1 MLAAWGRMKF
11 PHIFDG
17 VIAGSA
23 PIWTFLGEVS
33 LESCSAAPAPSP
45 KCTTVCY
52 AELDIASQDPPYDA
66 NSFAKI
72 VTRDASPEAGS
83 AAACVPNMR
92 KGWQVLLNAGGSES
106 GRKLIS
112 DAMHLCPHST
122 ITSNDDAILL
132 AQWLQSAWD
141 YLAMVRAAP
150 CRALRVLSTSFG
162 SISISSAGRT
172 RRVTSHILVGT
183 CSTG

>member
-1 MLAAWGRMKF
+1 MTRATL
-11 PHIFDG
+11 
-17 VIAGSA
+17 
-23 PIWTFLGEVS
+23 
-33 LESCSAAPAPSP
+33 SAATAARHDRS
-45 KCTTVCY
+45 VY
-52 AELDIASQDPPYDA
+52 IERDSVSQDPPYDA

-112 DAMHLCPHST
+112 DAMNLCPHST
-122 ITSNDDAILL
+122 VTSKDDAVLL
-132 AQWLQSAWD
+132 AQWLQNAWD

-150 CRALRVLSTSFG
+150 CNALPVIATWFNDTASQQQHVH
-162 SISISSAGRT
+162 AG
-172 RRVTSHILVGT
+172 
-183 CSTG
+183 